1 MASKTKKTVTPS
13 KDMQAPEKFS
23 SPLDMQEHEVNKA
36 PDLDMQMTVEQMD
49 AMQTKYR
56 NEMLCGVVL
65 GDRQVPGPAPVG
77 DWREGFEKEYGWIA
91 PNNVIGFYRA
101 ILQELYRMRVDK

>member
-1 MASKTKKTVTPS
+1 MASKKKKIATEAAE
-13 KDMQAPEKFS
+13 APMETAMES
-23 SPLDMQEHEVNKA
+23 GTTEAEYQE
-36 PDLDMQMTVEQMD
+36 P
-49 AMQTKYR
+49 
-56 NEMLCGVVL
+56 VV
-65 GDRQVPGPAPVG
+65 PVG